1 MSPIQ
6 GEVKANA
13 IVTSPAYGQE
23 KLNAFINLLK
33 YSQQFYGQK
42 VPDEFSF
49 SMFYS
54 EPPYAD
60 LIFQD
65 ATQQLIVLPEEERH
79 YTTYLDKEFLK
90 AYAVVDCR
98 SGAGSI
104 SSAELLIKLVTL
116 VTAVILH
123 KLILT

>member
-1 MSPIQ
+1 
-6 GEVKANA
+6 
-13 IVTSPAYGQE
+13 
-23 KLNAFINLLK
+23 
-33 YSQQFYGQK
+33 
-42 VPDEFSF
+42 
-49 SMFYS
+49 MFYS

-98 SGAGSI
+98 SGASSI
-104 SSAELLIKLVTL
+104 IPADLSIKLLTL
-116 VTAVILH
+116 VTAAIWQ
-123 KLILT
+123 KLILK

>member
-1 MSPIQ
+1 
-6 GEVKANA
+6 
-13 IVTSPAYGQE
+13 VTSPAYGQE

-98 SGAGSI
+98 SAASLMNTVD
-104 SSAELLIKLVTL
+104 LLIKFVTL
-116 VTAVILH
+116 VAAVSLQ
-123 KLILT
+123 KLILI

>member
-1 MSPIQ
+1 L

-13 IVTSPAYGQE
+13 IVTSPAYGQV
-23 KLNAFINLLK
+23 KVNAFINLLK
-33 YSQQFYGQK
+33 YAQQFYGQK

-49 SMFYS
+49 SLFYS

-79 YTTYLDKEFLK
+79 YATYLDKEFLK

-98 SGAGSI
+98 SAAV
-104 SSAELLIKLVTL
+104 SSFKTFLWTFNAPTAILITVTVVTNLLI
-116 VTAVILH
+116 
-123 KLILT
+123 

>member
-1 MSPIQ
+1 MTLHLYFRASARNYKNCYL

-13 IVTSPAYGQE
+13 IVTSPQIGFE
-23 KLNAFINLLK
+23 KLNAFINLFK
-33 YSQQFYGQK
+33 YAQQFYGQK

-54 EPPYAD
+54 ESPYAD

-90 AYAVVDCR
+90 AYAVVECR
-98 SGAGSI
+98 
-104 SSAELLIKLVTL
+104 
-116 VTAVILH
+116 
-123 KLILT
+123 